1 MWNMIKSS
9 NMSVFT
15 LCGPILSLLSK
26 SLTITLSAG
35 ASPLCTLLFYFPVE
49 TWNYKYASVR
59 EWCSELLRTSAQ
71 LGPGTWYWYWYWVL
85 VPGTW
90 YWDWVLVP
98 GTGSWYLVGLVGV
111 CHDLGGV
118 ADEEHEH
125 DGAQQRRHRGVPPVP
140 RGDRVVELAV
150 SGEGEKRCVRI
161 SAVDDPS
168 VFTIMEK
175 APASAFSWLKAAT
188 TAFTLRTLLGTFSVI
203 VQLRRLIVYSI
214 SKTRY
219 WFPRHMSPLDAGV
232 DDVIEEGE
240 KKNRNKAHHDAVP

>member
-71 LGPGTWYWYWYWVL
+71 LGPGT
-85 VPGTW
+85 
-90 YWDWVLVP
+90 
-98 GTGSWYLVGLVGV
+98 GSWYLVGLVGV
-111 CHDLGGV
+111 RHDLGGV

-168 VFTIMEK
+168 VFTIWRR
-175 APASAFSWLKAAT
+175 P
-188 TAFTLRTLLGTFSVI
+188 TLR
-203 VQLRRLIVYSI
+203 
-214 SKTRY
+214 
-219 WFPRHMSPLDAGV
+219 PSPG
-232 DDVIEEGE
+232 
-240 KKNRNKAHHDAVP
+240 